1 MEIRVDSHPKCCC
14 CLHSKPRGLGRGRKS
29 ALLTPPKSRS
39 GLWQG
44 AGKIHRSDFRFCP
57 HPRVDDAVSF
67 VIYEMQMRMVVMM
80 TITPDLAASPPLS

>member
-1 MEIRVDSHPKCCC
+1 MGVGWTHILNAAVAS
-14 CLHSKPRGLGRGRKS
+14 HSKPRGLGRGRKGV
-29 ALLTPPKSRS
+29 TPLPSLDLAS
-39 GLWQG
+39 GRG